1 MAIATVVAGA
11 YSSTYN
17 AVDCGD
23 FTEDGFELEI
33 RTHGERVERTD
44 KFGDSLLDIVHR
56 GSSAFITFN
65 SRVFKAG
72 SLTPFYPW
80 GSLGVIATTAAP
92 IGRLASAV
100 AAALVLTVVANT
112 PADGTTPSL
121 DTFTASKAI
130 LPDGA
135 NLRLL
140 FSSRVR
146 NVPVQLA
153 LLPSETTGTVT
164 YFTTA

>member
-1 MAIATVVAGA
+1 MAIAQVVAGA
-11 YSSTYN
+11 YSSTYS
-17 AVDCGD
+17 ATDCGD
-23 FTEDGFELEI
+23 FTKDGFEIEI
-33 RTHGERVERTD
+33 RTHGERVEQTD
-44 KFGDSLLDIVHR
+44 KFGKSLLDIVHA
-56 GSSAFITFN
+56 GSSCFVSFESMI
-65 SRVFKAG
+65 FKAG
-72 SLTPFYPW
+72 SLAPFYPW

-92 IGRLASAV
+92 IGRLASNV

-121 DTFTASKAI
+121 DTFTGSKAI

-146 NVPVQLA
+146 SVPVQLA
-153 LLPSETTGTVT
+153 LLPSETTGTVSFFST
-164 YFTTA
+164 S

>member
-1 MAIATVVAGA
+1 MAIAQTVAGA

-17 AVDCGD
+17 SVDCGD
-23 FTEDGFELEI
+23 YTEDGFELDV
-33 RTHGERVERTD
+33 RTHGERVEKTD
-44 KFGDSLLDIVHR
+44 KFGDTLLDIVHR
-56 GSSAFITFN
+56 GSSCFLTFN
-65 SRVFKAG
+65 SRVFKTG

-92 IGRLASAV
+92 IGRLASNV

-121 DTFTASKAI
+121 DSLTGSKSI

-135 NLRLL
+135 NLKLL

-164 YFTTA
+164 YFSTT